1 MGVCSSFTQH
11 RLWRTLLQE
20 LKHNEEDSLTDR
32 QQDSMI
38 EDNLNGF
45 VGWLM
50 LHVGSVGT
58 HARKQLFYF
67 TFMCQFHGLSR
78 DGVDLMSEYGYGQ
91 ALRTYDSVRQDTIN
105 RSDAQTRYPSSLLL
119 LIHVFADFQLTVG

>member
-1 MGVCSSFTQH
+1 MTD
-11 RLWRTLLQE
+11 
-20 LKHNEEDSLTDR
+20 NEEEALTNR

-58 HARKQLFYF
+58 HARRQLFYF

-78 DGVDLMSEYGYGQ
+78 DGVDLMAEYGYGQ
-91 ALRTYDSVRQDTIN
+91 ALRTYDSVKQDNIN
-105 RSDAQTRYPSSLLL
+105 RSDAQTRYPSSLHLPIHVLL
-119 LIHVFADFQLTVG
+119 LFQSYC